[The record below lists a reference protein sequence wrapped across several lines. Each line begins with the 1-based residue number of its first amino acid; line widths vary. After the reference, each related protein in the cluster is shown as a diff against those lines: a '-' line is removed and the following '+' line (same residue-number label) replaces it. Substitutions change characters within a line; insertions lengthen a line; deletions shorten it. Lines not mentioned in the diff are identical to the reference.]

1 MHGLN
6 KEKTKPLLVVIA
18 GPTASGK
25 TNVAIKL
32 AQHFNTEI
40 LSCDSRQCYREMD
53 IGVAKPL
60 PEELA
65 LVPHHF
71 INSHSI
77 HESVDAAVY
86 ERYGLRALEKIFTH
100 HKIAIAV
107 GGTGLYLKALCEGV
121 DPMPEIPDEIRNDI
135 RNLFEKQGLPGLHEK
150 LKITDADY
158 FSKGEILN
166 PQRVMRALEISLFTG
181 KSILTLQTRQA
192 QERPFRILYLGMNF
206 PREILYQRINQRVDE
221 MVETGLA
228 DEVKALLPYGKLN
241 ALQTVGYTE
250 LFNFYDGKLSLS
262 QAVDKIK
269 QHTRNYAKR
278 QITWFK
284 KINGMHWLAP
294 DEISEMVYLINEK
307 SVDKL
312 KFKP

>member
-1 MHGLN
+1 M
-6 KEKTKPLLVVIA
+6 VIA

-86 ERYGLRALEKIFTH
+86 ERYGQQALEKIFTRQ
-100 HKIAIAV
+100 KIAIAV
-107 GGTGLYLKALCEGV
+107 GGTGLYLKALCESV
-121 DPMPEIPDEIRNDI
+121 DQMPAIPDEIRNDV
-135 RNLFEKQGLPGLHEK
+135 RTLYEKEGLNGLHEK
-150 LKITDADY
+150 LKITDPAY
-158 FSKGEILN
+158 FSKGEIQN
-166 PQRVMRALEISLFTG
+166 PQRVMRALEISLHTN
-181 KSILTLQTRQA
+181 KSILTLQTKKAR
-192 QERPFRILYLGMNF
+192 ERTFRIMYIGLDL

-221 MVETGLA
+221 MMDAGLE
-228 DEVKALLPYGKLN
+228 DEVKTLLPFRKLN

-250 LFNFYDGKLSLS
+250 LFDFYVGTCTLP

-284 KINGMHWLAP
+284 KIHGMQWIAP
-294 DEISEMVYLINEK
+294 HEMSKLIYLINEK
-307 SVDKL
+307 SVMAD
-312 KFKP
+312 